1 MEIEALVN
9 YFIANEGPWAVLF
22 VILLVWTTRTN
33 NKREQRMSDQ
43 HREDRAQTIGQL
55 QEIQKDTA
63 LILETWKLIIER
75 ELERREK
82 P

>member
-1 MEIEALVN
+1 MEFEALVN

-33 NKREQRMSDQ
+33 NKREERLNDKIT
-43 HREDRAQTIGQL
+43 EQL